1 MFYGFFCATL
11 PELVCGTPPELSLA
25 EFDIMAKAELSP
37 KRFKELCS
45 MDEYSDGQNLPEIY
59 QEMRKF
65 DRFLQLRIAER
76 RAEKLG
82 RVTELPLPEEYHTDV
97 DFALPAAANADDP
110 RERERLV
117 DKIRWMK
124 IDDLEG
130 CHNQDFTTLC
140 AYRLRL
146 KMLEKYRKRND
157 SDGCTIF
164 ENTVSRLASPIDK
177 M

>member
-11 PELVCGTPPELSLA
+11 PELVCGVPPELSLE
-25 EFDIMAKAELSP
+25 EFDTLAKDELSP
-37 KRFKELCS
+37 KRFAMLCS
-45 MDEYSDGQNLPEIY
+45 MDGSDDEQELPEIY
-59 QEMRKF
+59 RKMRKF
-65 DRFLQLRIAER
+65 DRFLQLRIAEK

-97 DFALPAAANADDP
+97 DFALPGAASADDP

-124 IDDLEG
+124 IDDLES

-140 AYRLRL
+140 AYRMRL
-146 KMLEKYRKRND
+146 QMLEKYRKRSS
-157 SDGCTIF
+157 SDGNTVF
-164 ENTVSRLASPIDK
+164 EETVSRLASPIDK